1 MDGETCAT
9 SEGSA
14 NAPAAVFTMNAEA
27 LNRIFLGEV
36 TAAQAIKE
44 GTVHVAGDAEALARF
59 QHMFPPPEP
68 LTA

>member
-44 GTVHVAGDAEALARF
+44 GTVHVASG
-59 QHMFPPPEP
+59 
-68 LTA
+68 